1 MRRGDKIMDKD
12 VIDDIGTTEGKAK
25 EILSDLLFNGFDNEI
40 DLLAIALG
48 RSTEELNNFLE
59 GNQEID
65 NDLLMK
71 MRGIADERG
80 ITVG

>member
-1 MRRGDKIMDKD
+1 MDKD
-12 VIDDIGTTEGKAK
+12 VIDDFGTTEGKAK

-48 RSTEELNNFLE
+48 RPTEELKDFLN
-59 GNQEID
+59 GDQEID

-71 MRGIADERG
+71 MRGIAEERG
-80 ITVG
+80 ITIA

>member
-1 MRRGDKIMDKD
+1 MDKD

-48 RSTEELNNFLE
+48 RPTEELKEFLE

-71 MRGIADERG
+71 MRGIAEERG
-80 ITVG
+80 ITIG